1 MKFDVDSIL
10 KQASVDDVSTLNTND
25 ENNNEKLQRP
35 NQGDNDEMAT
45 SQDENEDDYNDP
57 CDEDELDEEAHNR
70 KLIEKAKSMKTKNGK
85 LKHLIKPPYSYIALI
100 TMSILQSN
108 KKRLT
113 LSGICE
119 FIMNKFPYYKE
130 RFPAWQNSI
139 RHNLSLN
146 DCFIK
151 IPREPGNPGKGN
163 YWTLDPNSENMFDNG
178 SFLRR
183 RKRFKRN
190 VVSHH
195 GDDKLFLQNPMFLA
209 AATAFNNPY
218 SYAAAAA
225 AAQVLFGSSSSA
237 NQSYEMTMMPPNSY
251 DYFPQTSN
259 KLTFY
264 NHQHGDLAQLP
275 QPLSP
280 RKSAFNID
288 SIIGSTQPGPYTKN
302 TKLLELTY
310 NVTTKNLSISPT
322 TSSSSFSTLSSPIM
336 QQTTTSSPTSSSSS
350 SSSSASTSIFNSKH
364 GSYSLSSLQ
373 SSR

>member
-10 KQASVDDVSTLNTND
+10 KHDDVLAKKTSD
-25 ENNNEKLQRP
+25 ENNNVRRAS
-35 NQGDNDEMAT
+35 DEVEC
-45 SQDENEDDYNDP
+45 QE
-57 CDEDELDEEAHNR
+57 DEDEDEDVGEEDDLDEEAHNK
-70 KLIEKAKSMKTKNGK
+70 KLIERAKSMKTKNGK

-146 DCFIK
+146 DCFVK

-190 VVSHH
+190 VVAPHAFN
-195 GDDKLFLQNPMFLA
+195 DDKTFMQNPVFMA
-209 AATAFNNPY
+209 AFGNPY
-218 SYAAAAA
+218 TYAAAAA
-225 AAQVLFGSSSSA
+225 AAQALFVSSTSQQMAVYDSQPVFDFYRQ
-237 NQSYEMTMMPPNSY
+237 NPRECYQSQPP
-251 DYFPQTSN
+251 
-259 KLTFY
+259 
-264 NHQHGDLAQLP
+264 
-275 QPLSP
+275 
-280 RKSAFNID
+280 RSAFNID
-288 SIIGSTQPGPYTKN
+288 SIIGDQYTKN

-310 NVTTKNLSISPT
+310 TAPGNLSISP
-322 TSSSSFSTLSSPIM
+322 SSSFSSAASPSHH
-336 QQTTTSSPTSSSSS
+336 TASSSPTSS
-350 SSSSASTSIFNSKH
+350 APAFNPKH
-364 GSYSLSSLQ
+364 GHVACPLQ
-373 SSR
+373 CTR